1 MAGVGIYAAHAPGGF
16 RMSGR
21 NLPIPYVTP
30 WINRAFSGVVSGVA
44 ATGGIT
50 VAVSV
55 YNLVF

>member
-1 MAGVGIYAAHAPGGF
+1 MAGEGIYAAHAPGGF

-44 ATGGIT
+44 AAGGIT